1 MINTHKY
8 QDTVH
13 TFDGLYLAA
22 SSVICVSW
30 QCWCSLLFYF
40 INFMILTKDRIVHLK
55 SRSEFGEIHLFPFLQ
70 RLVPLE
76 YFYGKF
82 EATASI

>member
-1 MINTHKY
+1 
-8 QDTVH
+8 
-13 TFDGLYLAA
+13 
-22 SSVICVSW
+22 
-30 QCWCSLLFYF
+30 
-40 INFMILTKDRIVHLK
+40 MILTKDRIVHR